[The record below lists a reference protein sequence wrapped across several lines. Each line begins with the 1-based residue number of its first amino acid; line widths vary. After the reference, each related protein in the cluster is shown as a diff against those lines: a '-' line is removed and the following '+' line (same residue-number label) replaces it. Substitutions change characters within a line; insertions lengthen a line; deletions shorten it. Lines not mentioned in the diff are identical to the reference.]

1 MAFEAKAA
9 VSEEQLEQAVS
20 AARVRAANCWRTDL
34 EKSAVNEESARR
46 EEEAAKVSCHHID
59 M

>member
-20 AARVRAANCWRTDL
+20 AARVRAANRWRTDL

-46 EEEAAKVSCHHID
+46 EEEAAKVRCHHID